1 MRQTSLAHYD
11 VVQDGKDHK
20 VKHPVFT
27 EQLLSN
33 QLQTNLDKR
42 EHTRHLIKFLTQK
55 FFFGCTWTI
64 FIRF

>member
-1 MRQTSLAHYD
+1 MRQTSLAYYD

-42 EHTRHLIKFLTQK
+42 EHTRHLI
-55 FFFGCTWTI
+55 
-64 FIRF
+64 

>member
-1 MRQTSLAHYD
+1 MVLLHSFKSFIKHPKKMRQTSLAHYD

-42 EHTRHLIKFLTQK
+42 EHTRHLI
-55 FFFGCTWTI
+55 
-64 FIRF
+64 